1 MQVLSSVFVPLLA
14 QQAGGD
20 KHSAMMNTLDDRGQS
35 SLLNEFLADLNKF
48 VGQVGQTM
56 HELQGRLSQQSRLPL
71 TTHECPKTFR

>member
-1 MQVLSSVFVPLLA
+1 MFVPLLA

-20 KHSAMMNTLDDRGQS
+20 KHSAMMSTLDDRGPS

-56 HELQGRLSQQSRLPL
+56 HELQGRSPQHQARP
-71 TTHECPKTFR
+71 